1 MDALVACSSCRI
13 SVYTFTYFP
22 FSVKKK
28 KEEFLRTFSS
38 SSRIPNA
45 FSLLS
50 GHTDHGLSI
59 EKVIRS
65 VWSFQV
71 AGFARPISQVS
82 PSVAEEALEQLK
94 NKLDS
99 LESELE
105 DLKAKV

>member
-1 MDALVACSSCRI
+1 MPNFCLHLHLLSIFR
-13 SVYTFTYFP
+13 
-22 FSVKKK
+22 KKK